1 VSVSEQKRVSVIK
14 FGFIG
19 IFFGLSLITSAV
31 LASQTVQ
38 LVVFQ
43 RTSEPI
49 PETQN
54 ALNLYLGDITQGQV
68 LLSVGEHTTSDIVKR
83 ISVTRGDIV
92 RFEYQTRS
100 YSMKILRLVNRLT
113 GPDFAV
119 IELTY

>member
-1 VSVSEQKRVSVIK
+1 MIVSEQKRAIVIK
-14 FGFIG
+14 SGFVSL
-19 IFFGLSLITSAV
+19 FFGLLLITGVV

-68 LLSVGEHTTSDIVKR
+68 LLSVGEHTTSDIVKQ

-92 RFEYQTRS
+92 RFEYQARS
-100 YSMKILRLVNRLT
+100 YRMKILRLVNRLT

>member
-1 VSVSEQKRVSVIK
+1 ML
-14 FGFIG
+14 
-19 IFFGLSLITSAV
+19 LSGSLA

-38 LVVFQ
+38 LVVYQ

-49 PETQN
+49 PDTQN

-68 LLSVGEHTTSDIVKR
+68 LLSVGEHTTSDIVKQV
-83 ISVTRGDIV
+83 SVTRGDVV

-100 YSMKILRLVNRLT
+100 YSLKILRLVNRLV